1 MAFTRRLLSG
11 LTRRFSS
18 GATPVAGGNGES
30 RMGQPAPP
38 IEGVDPSGRALSVQV
53 SPGRIAL
60 VFLTSS
66 CQPCQPFWTG
76 SPPPGGVLITPG
88 PATESR
94 RRVGELARPGQ
105 VVVMSSEAWHAYGVR
120 RSPWLVLVEDGTV
133 VVDAP
138 APADWESL
146 GP

>member
-11 LTRRFSS
+11 LSRRSTG
-18 GATPVAGGNGES
+18 GATHAAGRNGES
-30 RMGQPAPP
+30 RTGQPAPP
-38 IEGVDPSGRALSVQV
+38 IEGVDPGGRPSSVQV
-53 SPGRIAL
+53 SSGRIAL
-60 VFLTSS
+60 VFLTTS

-76 SPPPGGVLITPG
+76 TPPPWGVLITPG

-105 VVVMSSEAWHAYGVR
+105 LVVMSSEAWHAYGVR
-120 RSPWLVLVEDGTV
+120 RAPWLVMVEDGTV
-133 VVDAP
+133 VADAP
-138 APADWESL
+138 APADWGSL

>member
-11 LTRRFSS
+11 LSRRF
-18 GATPVAGGNGES
+18 TAGPPPAAGTDGES
-30 RMGQPAPP
+30 RTGQPAAP
-38 IEGVDPSGRALSVQV
+38 IEGVDPGGRALSVQV
-53 SPGRIAL
+53 STGGTAL

-76 SPPPGGVLITPG
+76 TPPPNGVLVTPS

-94 RRVGELARPGQ
+94 RRVAELARPGQ

-120 RSPWLVLVEDGTV
+120 RAPWLVMVEDGRV

-138 APADWESL
+138 APPDWESV